1 MQIGR
6 KDINNETNSNRKRR
20 DGHKERKKNS
30 LKYLTLNKKR
40 KTFMGQ

>member
-20 DGHKERKKNS
+20 DGHEERD
-30 LKYLTLNKKR
+30 
-40 KTFMGQ
+40 KTP